1 MDKSH
6 KANWTREEECS
17 LINEIESAGEILRG
31 SGILLTKTGSQ
42 KDWRGTNTTGQV
54 EDEDI
59 QLYQQIEVFLTLQIG
74 EQRCFKTPL
83 LLAEL
88 QVLLIFFKAPA
99 ENNEIPIASTV
110 SAAGPVEFEDTPI
123 LESPEVEIPTIYT
136 RKPSKKSRKRR
147 RTVDEQDDSVE
158 LLKAADL
165 LPLRQV
171 DEEQRDFID

>member
-6 KANWTREEECS
+6 KANWTREVKCS
-17 LINEIESAGEILRG
+17 IINEIESAGKILRG

-42 KDWRGTNTTGQV
+42 KDWRSTNTAGQV
-54 EDEDI
+54 EDEDM
-59 QLYQQIEVFLTLQIG
+59 QLYQQIEVFLTLQTG

-88 QVLLIFFKAPA
+88 QALLIFFKAPA
-99 ENNEIPIASTV
+99 ENNEIPIVSTV
-110 SAAGPVEFEDTPI
+110 SAAGPVKFEDTPI

-147 RTVDEQDDSVE
+147 RTVDEQDDSIE

-165 LPLRQV
+165 LPLQQV
-171 DEEQRDFID
+171 DRRAEGLL